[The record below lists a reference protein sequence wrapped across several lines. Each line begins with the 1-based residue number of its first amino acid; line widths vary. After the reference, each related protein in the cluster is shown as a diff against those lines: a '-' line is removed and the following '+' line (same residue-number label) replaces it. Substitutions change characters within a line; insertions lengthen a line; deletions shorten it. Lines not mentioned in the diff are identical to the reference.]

1 MIPITA
7 LFGPIDKLINEHGSA
22 AILRDRIA
30 LIKDQLAILKEKFT
44 TLETEKRDT
53 ETENQKLKT
62 ENTKLKEKIQS
73 YEKSSRDTPLAEIE
87 VKILQSLAN
96 QEHIDITPERIA
108 QSLDTNL
115 QTITFHLENLR
126 TRGLIEDR
134 PIAPFDYSPQRFWSL
149 VQEGRRYLIEHNL
162 IS

>member
-7 LFGPIDKLINEHGSA
+7 LFGPIEKLINEYGSA

-30 LIKDQLAILKEKFT
+30 LFKDQLAILKEKFT

-73 YEKSSRDTPLAEIE
+73 YEKSSRDTPVSHPIRRAG
-87 VKILQSLAN
+87 S
-96 QEHIDITPERIA
+96 R
-108 QSLDTNL
+108 
-115 QTITFHLENLR
+115 
-126 TRGLIEDR
+126 R
-134 PIAPFDYSPQRFWSL
+134 PD
-149 VQEGRRYLIEHNL
+149 
-162 IS
+162 